1 MAKVKYKTL
10 SSDSRAGTHQWL
22 VDNVSDLDGLRK
34 EVGSAAL
41 VANTGDVYICNNAK
55 EWVKL

>member
-1 MAKVKYKTL
+1 MAKAKYKTL
-10 SSDSRAGTHQWL
+10 SADSRAGIHQWL
-22 VDNVSDLDGLRK
+22 VDNVSDLNGLPK